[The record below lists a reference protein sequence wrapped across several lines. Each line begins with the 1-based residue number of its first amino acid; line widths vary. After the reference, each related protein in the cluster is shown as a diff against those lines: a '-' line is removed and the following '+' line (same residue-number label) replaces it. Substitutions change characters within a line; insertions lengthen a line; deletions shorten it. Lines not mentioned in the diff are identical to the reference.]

1 VSRQTQEQRNRLW
14 YDDPVPLSSP
24 RGPVSAALIGMI
36 AEPPSGAPVDP
47 DLEWLEV
54 IEDAAV
60 DDDLGP
66 AGRTAGPKR
75 RPESSPVEL
84 SLTWSPP
91 QRAAHIDEDL

>member
-47 DLEWLEV
+47 DLEWLGV

-60 DDDLGP
+60 DDDLGS

-75 RPESSPVEL
+75 RPESSPVES
-84 SLTWSPP
+84 SLTWSP
-91 QRAAHIDEDL
+91 QRGAHVDDDL